1 MDSQIS
7 RMRLCFNVCMS
18 KKKKFLIAGLVLVAL
33 VIVLSPNLMAIGSL
47 EMIRS
52 VCDRE
57 HSCDVVPVSR
67 TLQEITDIKG
77 SDVSFSDIQFKVPEG
92 GIVKD
97 SNPDQISFAYGKGTS
112 TKKNVSVTKIPSVL
126 PMSSIYNVTTHD
138 ISYFSSLSKKKEIL
152 SLLML
157 KSLRVSTNEIN
168 RLETESFVGF
178 EMVNNPRIVTVDIDI
193 ADSGTD
199 LGLMFVDFS
208 KEERDYVLS
217 SITKK

>member
-1 MDSQIS
+1 M
-7 RMRLCFNVCMS
+7 CFNVCMS
-18 KKKKFLIAGLVLVAL
+18 KKKKFLIASLILVGV
-33 VIVLSPNLMAIGSL
+33 VIILSPHLMAIGSL

-67 TLQEITDIKG
+67 TLQGITDVKG

-92 GIVKD
+92 GVVKD

-112 TKKNVSVTKIPSVL
+112 TKKSVSVTKMSYGFPI
-126 PMSSIYNVTTHD
+126 SSIYNVTTHD
-138 ISYFSSLSKKKEIL
+138 ISYFSSLSKKKEVL

-157 KSLRVSTNEIN
+157 KSLSVSASEIN

-193 ADSGTD
+193 TDSGTD

-217 SITKK
+217 SITKNSQF